1 MKEKKGK
8 WRMVIYRK
16 IVSHSKDE
24 GHDSVIC
31 CDL

>member
-1 MKEKKGK
+1 MKEEKGK
-8 WRMVIYRK
+8 WRIVVYRK
-16 IVSHSKDE
+16 IVSDRKDE